1 MGFTVWP
8 ELGAELEGLGHPR
21 PFLQGAGWEWVCA
34 GDFCDTPN
42 PQ

>member
-21 PFLQGAGWEWVCA
+21 PFLQGAGGGGSDGEGERGEEEA
-34 GDFCDTPN
+34 
-42 PQ
+42 